1 MVTQRN
7 EYPGLDLFLMLING
21 VSGGMVEYDKGR
33 VCLYKPRVGKIVLNY
48 INI

>member
-7 EYPGLDLFLMLING
+7 QYAGLDLFLMLINAL
-21 VSGGMVEYDKGR
+21 SGGIVEYDKVR
-33 VCLYKPRVGKIVLNY
+33 VCLYKPGVGKIVLNY

>member
-7 EYPGLDLFLMLING
+7 EYARLDLFLMLINAL
-21 VSGGMVEYDKGR
+21 SGGIVEYDKVR
-33 VCLYKPRVGKIVLNY
+33 VCLYKPGVGKIVLNY